1 MMLRDKLGRF
11 KTAKPYR
18 VTLRNLSLPESQSWL
33 KEWRYVSY
41 SGARQ
46 RFNKVREALEYLQ
59 AVGLSRKIGV
69 GCYELMASARG

>member
-33 KEWRYVSY
+33 KEWKYASY
-41 SGARQ
+41 SGARKK
-46 RFNKVREALEYLQ
+46 FNKVKRELEYLH
-59 AVGLSRKIGV
+59 AVSMSRKIGV
-69 GCYELMASARG
+69 GCYELMAGARG